1 MISGITQ
8 DVRYAI
14 RQLRKSPVF
23 FAIVILTLGLGI
35 GANTA
40 IFSMV
45 DWLVLR
51 SLPITHPEQ
60 IHFLA
65 FTRPGAN
72 SEVQFS
78 YPEFAEL
85 KKQTTDVFSGM
96 APFIFGGLAGEQN
109 SQSGL
114 TVDGTTQPIQTAYV
128 GGDFF
133 SLLGIAPA
141 AGRFVLS
148 TEGQSAGADPIVVL
162 SYSYWQS
169 RFGGDAATVGKA
181 VSINGHSVTV
191 IGVAPKGFLGPTPL
205 LNVQAY
211 LPLSMFLVERG
222 VGTDFLTNP
231 GARSMLAFARLK
243 PGADMQQVQSELAV
257 VGQRLLKQYHR
268 ERGIGEL
275 SAHQL
280 RPPGLISGTTNPFP
294 RLAALF
300 LTLAA
305 MVLALACVNIANL
318 FLVRAAGRQREMAV
332 RAALGAGNGR
342 LVRQLLTESLVV
354 AALGCGLGMLLG
366 VSATRLLNSVPLQ
379 SELPIAFDFDFNWHV
394 FMYSLAA
401 GVVTAMFV
409 VVMPAA
415 RVRGGNLREV
425 LHEGGRTSTGGRQ
438 RLRGILVA
446 AQVGGSLTL
455 LIVAGLFVRSLRG
468 VQRADLG
475 FDPGGVLNITLDP
488 NEIGYT
494 DVQGQVFYR
503 AVLERTRALPGVQ
516 SASLASVV
524 PLSDSVQGSDLSI
537 PGYTTSPDQ
546 EAPHAETDAVSADYF
561 ATMRITMNRG
571 RDFTDADNENAPRVA
586 VINQAMA
593 ERYWPGQDVL
603 GKSFTLTSDPK
614 HPATI
619 VGIAQNSRMGQLYG
633 PFEPIFYLPVAQSYV
648 STETLQIRSER
659 STQEMVAEVRA
670 IAQSLAPAI
679 PVYGVRTMTE
689 ALHGGNGLLFFEIGA
704 SLAAGLGLLG
714 LILAIIGVYGV
725 MSYSVSQRTQEIGL
739 RIALGAQKSDILGMI
754 GRQGAVIVASGL
766 MVGLLT
772 AFAVGRL
779 VSDFL
784 VGVTPSDPIT
794 YVGVSILLAM
804 VACLATYIPTR
815 RATKVDPMV
824 ALRYE

>member
-1 MISGITQ
+1 MSGLSQ
-8 DVRYAI
+8 DLRYAL
-14 RQLRKSPVF
+14 RQMRKSPAF
-23 FAIVILTLGLGI
+23 FLIVVLTLGLGI

-51 SLPITHPEQ
+51 PLPIRDPEQ
-60 IHFLA
+60 MHFLA
-65 FTRPGAN
+65 FARHGAN

-78 YPEFAEL
+78 YPEFAEIQ
-85 KKQTTDVFSGM
+85 KQTTDVFSGIT
-96 APFIFGGLAGEQN
+96 PFIFGGLAGAQN

-114 TVDGTTQPIQTAYV
+114 TADGTTQPVQTAYV

-133 SLLGIAPA
+133 ALLGISPA
-141 AGRFVLS
+141 AGRLILS
-148 TEGQSAGADPIVVL
+148 TEGKAAGADPIVVL
-162 SYSYWQS
+162 GYSYWQT
-169 RFGGDAATVGKA
+169 RFGGDATTVGKA
-181 VSINGHSVTV
+181 VAINGHPVTV

-205 LNVQAY
+205 LNIQAY
-211 LPLSMFLVERG
+211 LPLSMYLVERG
-222 VGTDFLTNP
+222 VASDFLTNP

-243 PGADMQQVQSELAV
+243 PGADVKQLQPEMVV
-257 VGQRLLKQYHR
+257 VGQRLLKQYPR
-268 ERGIGEL
+268 DRGIGEL

-280 RPPGLISGTTNPFP
+280 RPPGIIGGTNPFP

-354 AALGCGLGMLLG
+354 AALGCGVGVLLG
-366 VSATRLLNSVPLQ
+366 LGATRLFDSVSLQ
-379 SELPIAFDFDFNWHV
+379 SELPIVFDFNFNWHV
-394 FMYSLAA
+394 FLYALAA
-401 GVVTAMFV
+401 SVITAMFV
-409 VVMPAA
+409 VVVPAT
-415 RVRGGNLREV
+415 RVRHGNLREV

-446 AQVGGSLTL
+446 VQVGGSLTL
-455 LIVAGLFVRSLRG
+455 LIAAGLFVRSLRS

-475 FDPGGVLNITLDP
+475 FDPRAVFNLTLDP
-488 NEIGYT
+488 NEVGYT
-494 DVQGQVFYR
+494 DTQGRAFYR
-503 AVLERTRALPGVQ
+503 ALLERTRALSGVQ

-524 PLSDSVQGSDLSI
+524 PLSDSVQGSDLVI
-537 PGYTTSPDQ
+537 PGYVTSSDQ
-546 EAPHAETDAVSADYF
+546 EAPHAETNSVSPGYF
-561 ATMRITMNRG
+561 TTMRITLNRG
-571 RDFTDADNENAPRVA
+571 RDFSDADNENSPHVA

-593 ERYWPGQDVL
+593 ERYWHGQDVL
-603 GKSFTLTSDPK
+603 GKSLGLTSDPK
-614 HPATI
+614 HSATV
-619 VGIAQNSRMGQLYG
+619 VGIVQNSRMGQLYG
-633 PFEPIFYLPVAQSYV
+633 PFEPVFYLPVAQGYV

-659 STQEMVAEVRA
+659 SAQDMVAEVRE

-704 SLAAGLGLLG
+704 SLATALGLLG
-714 LILAIIGVYGV
+714 LVLAIVGVYGV
-725 MSYSVSQRTQEIGL
+725 MSYAVSQRTQEIGI
-739 RIALGAQKSDILGMI
+739 RIALGAQPRDILRII
-754 GRQGAVIVASGL
+754 GRQGVVIVVSGL
-766 MVGLLT
+766 TVGLL
-772 AFAVGRL
+772 AALAVGRL

-784 VGVTPSDPIT
+784 VGIAPSDPIT
-794 YVGVSILLAM
+794 YAGVSMLLAM
-804 VACLATYIPTR
+804 IACLATYIPTR